1 MNSESSHEPS
11 ELETI
16 FKKIAE
22 ELDITLTKDNT
33 STEYSLWGSK
43 DDDLIFSYSIGK
55 NNKGSDLE
63 LALFSK
69 EKTTSI
75 SITGYHENK
84 PAEYLVQIKIAA
96 KHHNEEINKIQHET
110 EEQNPDLHLSNLIYN
125 KLKSIGSPTEQ
136 DLKGPDTVYFVVITT
151 IKELKGVKTL
161 IYNQFKKGSIRK

>member
-55 NNKGSDLE
+55 NNKGSVWGSE
-63 LALFSK
+63 
-69 EKTTSI
+69 
-75 SITGYHENK
+75 GR
-84 PAEYLVQIKIAA
+84 LVGCRDDTKWC
-96 KHHNEEINKIQHET
+96 
-110 EEQNPDLHLSNLIYN
+110 NLLY
-125 KLKSIGSPTEQ
+125 
-136 DLKGPDTVYFVVITT
+136 
-151 IKELKGVKTL
+151 
-161 IYNQFKKGSIRK
+161 IRQKRPQRYG